1 MEIDR
6 IREAILNR
14 AKEDAGQIVEEA
26 RIKAKGLVEEAKKR
40 RELELETT
48 KKKMISAAHREGSKI
63 LAQASMTARQEILK
77 GKEEVV
83 HEILERVKHELR
95 NHPSDKESLTYLIEE
110 TIDAFEAKTKVKL
123 FVTSKDLGIV
133 REILREDGPLRERV
147 IEVREMNGLGGVS
160 AEDEAGIVRIDNT
173 FDTRLD
179 TLVPRLLP
187 GIDKE
192 LFSTGE
198 NCI

>member
-63 LAQASMTARQEILK
+63 LAQASMAARQEILK

-95 NHPSDKESLTYLIEE
+95 RHASDKESFARLIEE
-110 TIDAFEAKTKVKL
+110 TTNAFEAKTKVKL

-133 REILREDGPLRERV
+133 WEILREDGPLRERV
-147 IEVREMNGLGGVS
+147 IEVREVNGLGGVS
-160 AEDEAGIVRIDNT
+160 AEDEAGIVRVDNT

-192 LFSTGE
+192 LFGTGE

>member
-1 MEIDR
+1 MEIDK

-14 AKEDAGQIVEEA
+14 AKEDAARIIEEA
-26 RIKAKGLVEEAKKR
+26 RLKAKGLIEEAKKR

-48 KKKMISAAHREGSKI
+48 KKKMVSAAHREGSKI
-63 LAQASMTARQEILK
+63 LAQASMTARQEILR

-83 HEILERVKHELR
+83 HEILEGVKHELR
-95 NHPSDKESLTYLIEE
+95 HHPSDKESFTHLIEE
-110 TIDAFEAKTKVKL
+110 TIDAFQMKTKVKL

-133 REILREDGPLRERV
+133 EEILREDVPLRERV

-160 AEDEAGIVRIDNT
+160 AEDEEGMVRVDNT
-173 FDTRLD
+173 FDTRLG
-179 TLVPRLLP
+179 TLVPKLLP
-187 GIDKE
+187 GIAKE
-192 LFSTGE
+192 LFGVGE